1 MASFYPRSLAGLHGV
16 GDFLESGA
24 QAIVPRLVDKVEFYT
39 AISKPSTL
47 VTGQSIVDDAF
58 GKGKEQKQ
66 DTISPAEPPKPGA
79 GALFLTALAPT
90 FELTSPI
97 LGKRYYAPY
106 GRAGREAYK
115 LGKLKLFGGLTVLF
129 VGLIGVGFAFGY
141 NRGKKVR

>member
-1 MASFYPRSLAGLHGV
+1 MASFYPRSLAGIHGI
-16 GDFLESGA
+16 GNFLESGA

-47 VTGQSIVDDAF
+47 VTGQSIVDDVF
-58 GKGKEQKQ
+58 GEGKQN
-66 DTISPAEPPKPGA
+66 DTISPADPPPPGG
-79 GALFLTALAPT
+79 GALFLKALSPT

-106 GRAGREAYK
+106 GRARREAYK

-129 VGLIGVGFAFGY
+129 VGLIGAGFAFGY
-141 NRGKKVR
+141 NRGKKLR